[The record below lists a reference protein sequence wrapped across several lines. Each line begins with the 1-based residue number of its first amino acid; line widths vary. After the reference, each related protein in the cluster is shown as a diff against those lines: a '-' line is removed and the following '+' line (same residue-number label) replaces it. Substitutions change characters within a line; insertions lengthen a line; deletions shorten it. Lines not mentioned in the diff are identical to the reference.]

1 MLLALSFRTEPGG
14 SWFYPA
20 AIGLAAAWAVGALLA
35 GPPPLGDGSLVRPV
49 LVGLALAAAFVAGA
63 LVVRRIP
70 PLDDQVG
77 SVTAYADRG
86 SGLLV
91 VLVAVVTGMAEELFF
106 RGVLY
111 DEVPRQP
118 VLGTTLA
125 YTVVTLATGN
135 LMLVFAAAVLG
146 VVAGWERRR
155 SGGVL
160 APVLVHATWS
170 LMMLLALPRLF

>member
-1 MLLALSFRTEPGG
+1 M
-14 SWFYPA
+14 
-20 AIGLAAAWAVGALLA
+20 
-35 GPPPLGDGSLVRPV
+35 
-49 LVGLALAAAFVAGA
+49 LVGLVLGAVFVAGA

-77 SVTAYADRG
+77 AVTAYADSG
-86 SGLLV
+86 AGLLV
-91 VLVAVVTGMAEELFF
+91 VAVAVATGMSEELFF

-111 DEVPRQP
+111 DEVPGQP

-125 YTVVTLATGN
+125 YTLVTLVTGN
-135 LMLVFAAAVLG
+135 MMLVLAAAVLG
-146 VVAGWERRR
+146 AVAARERRR

-170 LMMLLALPRLF
+170 LAMLVALPRLF